1 MKIKTKLWISAAVV
15 AFVGAMVGGYLALV
29 YVPDWYEPAYVSAAD
44 QQKLRDDLTA
54 ITTKFNNRMQHP
66 EKFDFTISAA
76 EINRLLSGMAYLDP
90 KLKDAIPSNVDRPA
104 VQFDNDTLDVGAVV
118 EQDGR
123 KVFVSVQVK
132 VVPLEKW
139 LILDTFK
146 VRVGKY
152 PLPRDEILEKVG
164 DKTDKIKRYLPFFDE
179 LMKTGQCVNRF
190 SYPNSNYDFR
200 VRNLRAKDGKLYM
213 TIEPLPK
220 AK

>member
-1 MKIKTKLWISAAVV
+1 MKTKTKLWISAAVV

-66 EKFDFTISAA
+66 EKFDFMISAA

-104 VQFDNDTLDVGAVV
+104 VQLDYDTLDVGAVV

-123 KVFVSVQVK
+123 KVFVSVQIK